1 MRMRG
6 TLLGFVTFAVMAVTM
21 SGLTWASEA
30 GGQGGHHELNWWD
43 FSLRLMNFA
52 IMLGLLIYLLKKPL
66 SNFFVSRRENIQNM
80 LTELEQKKLEADR
93 KCAEYQA
100 KLATLDKEVE
110 QIVAEY
116 VQEGETERRKIIEAA
131 NKQAEYLKQQAQLTI
146 QQEIKSAKESLQEE
160 IADLTVAAAEDLL
173 RKNIKAKDQERLV
186 KEFIAKVV
194 EAK

>member
-1 MRMRG
+1 
-6 TLLGFVTFAVMAVTM
+6 
-21 SGLTWASEA
+21 
-30 GGQGGHHELNWWD
+30 
-43 FSLRLMNFA
+43 
-52 IMLGLLIYLLKKPL
+52 
-66 SNFFVSRRENIQNM
+66 
-80 LTELEQKKLEADR
+80 
-93 KCAEYQA
+93 
-100 KLATLDKEVE
+100 
-110 QIVAEY
+110 
-116 VQEGETERRKIIEAA
+116 VQEGETERRKILEAA